1 MSSKL
6 IRYAAF
12 IFLFLVPAGTDFAAA
27 SSADPQPAEI
37 LTGIYKEAVK
47 GTTSDWLEPERRGKY
62 LSKSL
67 MALWA
72 KSDSKKPPEGEVGA
86 IDFDLTTDTNAFELK
101 GFEIKP
107 KSRSESAAVLTVK
120 LIYRERGP
128 ARVMTYDFIREDG
141 RWRIDDFRGR
151 GWTVREIL
159 TLWLK
164 GP

>member
-1 MSSKL
+1 MSKL
-6 IRYAAF
+6 IRDAAF
-12 IFLFLVPAGTDFAAA
+12 HFLLVAFVATDFAAA
-27 SSADPQPAEI
+27 ANADPQPAEI

-47 GTTSDWLEPERRGKY
+47 GATADWLETNRRGKY

-67 MALWA
+67 LALWA

-101 GFEIKP
+101 GFEIKTR
-107 KSRSESAAVLTVK
+107 SRSERAAVLTMK

-128 ARVMTYDFIREDG
+128 LRVMTYDFIREDG
-141 RWRIDDFRGR
+141 RWRIDNFRGR